1 MESESWDV
9 ESGIHLKDSTILLTI
24 RIRDPSSTDNGIRN
38 PRLSWIT
45 RLNDP
50 QGYVTRDGLQR
61 RFLAQQ
67 SVTTLLRHRFERLQH
82 CSNI

>member
-1 MESESWDV
+1 MESESWDL
-9 ESGIHLKDSTILLTI
+9 ESGINLKESAILLTI
-24 RIRDPSSTDNGIRN
+24 GIRNPSSTDNGIRN

-45 RLNDP
+45 RLKDP
-50 QGYVTRDGLQR
+50 QGYVTRDDLQR